1 MTAEVPQPADKPAD
15 PFFRWLSLRP
25 RLLLVLAVVAAL
37 GPFLGKPL
45 NFDDPL
51 FLWTARQ
58 IQAHPANPYGFKVNW
73 YGVES
78 PMWDVTKNPPLSSYY
93 LAMAAAFLGWGEKAL
108 HFAFLLP
115 AVAAILGTYRL
126 ACRFTNRPV
135 FAACAT
141 LFTPVFL
148 VSSTT
153 LMCDTLMLAFWVWA
167 VVLWVEGIEGGGSWR
182 LACAGLLMA
191 LAALTKYFGAC
202 LVPLLIAYS
211 LIHRRRLGGW
221 VGFFLIPVAALAAYQ
236 WITAGLYGRGLLS
249 DAGAYVSF
257 IRDSSAYSGPVA
269 GVTALAFTGGCLAVA
284 TFLSPLL
291 WRKRAF
297 AGLALV
303 FILAVAV
310 VRMGGTLSKI
320 YGDLPGSSRSWLE
333 IQIIFWGAG
342 GASVLALAFADA
354 WNRRDAPSCLLALW
368 VFGTILF
375 AGFFNWIVN
384 GRSILPMAPAVGIL
398 LARRLGQG
406 GLAGGTTQDRGTWI
420 CFGAGAALALWVAH
434 ADLVLANAA
443 RLGAEQTYAR
453 FAQGQGTLWFEGHW
467 GFQYY
472 LEKLGPQARAVV
484 SEQSKPHQGDFL
496 AVPMN
501 NTNADPP
508 ESTQIHPWRALV
520 VNGPLWLTTHSK
532 DVGAGFYASVW
543 GPLPFAF
550 GQVPPE
556 RVLVYVVGQP
566 PDGVPGPSPN

>member
-15 PFFRWLSLRP
+15 PIFHWLSLRP
-25 RLLLVLAVVAAL
+25 RLLLVLAVLAAL

-93 LAMAAAFLGWGEKAL
+93 LAMAAAILDWGEKAL

-221 VGFFLIPVAALAAYQ
+221 AGFFLIPVAALAAYQ

-297 AGLALV
+297 AGLALRV
-303 FILAVAV
+303 HSLRRRCPDGGNAVEDLRRSSGQFQELARNPDHFLGRRRRERAGAGICRRLEPARRPVLPAGSLGFWNHS
-310 VRMGGTLSKI
+310 VRRLFQLDRQRTIHTADGARRRDPACPSIGAGRAGRRDDAGS
-320 YGDLPGSSRSWLE
+320 GHVDL
-333 IQIIFWGAG
+333 FWGG
-342 GASVLALAFADA
+342 RGACTLG
-354 WNRRDAPSCLLALW
+354 C
-368 VFGTILF
+368 
-375 AGFFNWIVN
+375 
-384 GRSILPMAPAVGIL
+384 
-398 LARRLGQG
+398 AR
-406 GLAGGTTQDRGTWI
+406 
-420 CFGAGAALALWVAH
+420 
-434 ADLVLANAA
+434 
-443 RLGAEQTYAR
+443 
-453 FAQGQGTLWFEGHW
+453 
-467 GFQYY
+467 
-472 LEKLGPQARAVV
+472 
-484 SEQSKPHQGDFL
+484 
-496 AVPMN
+496 
-501 NTNADPP
+501 
-508 ESTQIHPWRALV
+508 
-520 VNGPLWLTTHSK
+520 
-532 DVGAGFYASVW
+532 
-543 GPLPFAF
+543 
-550 GQVPPE
+550 
-556 RVLVYVVGQP
+556 
-566 PDGVPGPSPN
+566 